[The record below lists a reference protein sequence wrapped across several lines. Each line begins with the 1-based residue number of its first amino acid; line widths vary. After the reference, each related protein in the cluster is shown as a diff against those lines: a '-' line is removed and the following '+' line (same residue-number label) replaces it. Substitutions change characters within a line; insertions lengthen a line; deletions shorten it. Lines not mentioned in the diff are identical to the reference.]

1 MDRPNSRRVC
11 RYLGFL
17 SLLLAFVGISTTSNA
32 KQVVGSVLST
42 PQQAPPAPDVPGQ
55 PPRDRVPP
63 RRTGTAVIRG
73 RVFDAATGNP
83 IPRARVRVQSG
94 PPTIPQALTDADG
107 VFEFSG
113 LPAGAYTIMVEK
125 ATFMPSRIPEPQTTT
140 MRGRMRPLAVR
151 DGQVVDG
158 LKISLYHGGAIT
170 GRILDAHGDP
180 VEFAQVRAARVGRS
194 GRPMMGGQTQTND
207 LGEYRL
213 PRLATGRYI
222 IQVRPQIGQGPFG
235 DGVPVESPL
244 PQPIPTYYPSAL
256 SAAQAQ
262 PVAVTRG
269 ETLSG
274 LDITLAEGIPSV
286 VSGTVVR
293 ADGEPVNMGSVS
305 ARAIA
310 SDAFVGG
317 FDFVGGSGIRQGG
330 AFRLTLAPGDFV
342 LEAES
347 GRFTPNGPPPDMAFG
362 SVRLSV
368 GSGTTEAVTIV
379 VGRGATATGKIV
391 FEGATPPPSPPSGQ
405 LSAPLYNPDGPG
417 CRGGMV
423 TIASDWT
430 FKAEGLTGTC
440 AAQPQGTFGR
450 WTLKSVTY
458 RGQNLADQL
467 VTFEPGQQY
476 ADVQIVVSD
485 RRTILDLRVTGDD
498 GQVTK
503 EYVALAYPTDKSKW
517 NQRSNRVRVYMP
529 PTSLDM
535 EMRRAF
541 APPNAAG
548 SPPTVAEPPERF
560 TALPIGE
567 YFVVAVD
574 DIGSDDWQDP
584 DVLERLSS
592 SATRVTLTDEAAI
605 EVPLRRVTISE
616 IIR

>member
-1 MDRPNSRRVC
+1 MDRPHSRRVC

-17 SLLLAFVGISTTSNA
+17 SLLVAFVGIATPSNA
-32 KQVVGSVLST
+32 TQVIGSVVGGT
-42 PQQAPPAPDVPGQ
+42 PQQAPPAPNAPGG
-55 PPRDRVPP
+55 PPRDRVP
-63 RRTGTAVIRG
+63 RRVGTAVIRG

-94 PPTIPQALTDADG
+94 PPTIPQILTDTEGA
-107 VFEFSG
+107 FEFVG
-113 LPAGAYTIMVEK
+113 LPAGAYMISVEK
-125 ATFMPSRIPEPQTTT
+125 ATYMASRIPEPSTTT
-140 MRGRMRPLAVR
+140 MRGRMRPLALR

-158 LKISLYHGGAIT
+158 LKISLFRGGAIT
-170 GRILDAHGDP
+170 GRIFDAHGDP

-213 PRLATGRYI
+213 PRLATGRYV
-222 IQVRPQIGQGPFG
+222 IQVRPQVGQGPF
-235 DGVPVESPL
+235 VEGMPIEAPL
-244 PQPIPTYYPSAL
+244 PQPVPTYYPSAL

-286 VSGTVVR
+286 VTGTVVR

-305 ARAIA
+305 ARSINTD
-310 SDAFVGG
+310 SFVGG
-317 FDFVGGSGIRQGG
+317 FDFGGGTGIRPGG
-330 AFRLTLAPGDFV
+330 AFRLTLAPGDYV
-342 LEAES
+342 LEAET
-347 GRFTPNGPPPDMAFG
+347 GMFTPNGPPREMIFG
-362 SVRLSV
+362 SAKLTV
-368 GSGTTEAVTIV
+368 GNGTTEAITIV

-391 FEGATPPPSPPSGQ
+391 FESGTPPPTPPSGQ

-485 RRTILDLRVTGDD
+485 KRTILDLRVTGDD

-503 EYVALAYPTDKSKW
+503 DYVAIAYPVDKSKW
-517 NQRSNRVRVYMP
+517 KNRVRFFMP
-529 PTSLDM
+529 PTPLDM

-541 APPNAAG
+541 APPSGAGTAANL
-548 SPPTVAEPPERF
+548 AEPHEGF
-560 TALPIGE
+560 SALPVGE
-567 YFVVAVD
+567 YFVIALD

-584 DVLERLSS
+584 EVLERLSA
-592 SATRVTLTDEAAI
+592 SASRVSLTDEAPI
-605 EVPLRRVTISE
+605 EVPLRRVTLSE